1 MAQRIAIT
9 PEELQTLGGE
19 FITSASQI
27 GEIMT
32 KLESQMNA
40 LESSWEGAVKL
51 SYFEEYQQRK
61 PSIQEFQEMVDEY
74 QNAQKLTQGIE
85 NLTDEQLNALKDQ
98 VWNSY
103 VTNFI

>member
-19 FITSASQI
+19 FSTSASQI

-32 KLESQMNA
+32 KLESQINS

-61 PSIQEFQEMVDEY
+61 PSIQEFQEMVNILWE
-74 QNAQKLTQGIE
+74 QLKTIAQELET
-85 NLTDEQLNALKDQ
+85 TDETLASALK
-98 VWNSY
+98 
-103 VTNFI
+103 F